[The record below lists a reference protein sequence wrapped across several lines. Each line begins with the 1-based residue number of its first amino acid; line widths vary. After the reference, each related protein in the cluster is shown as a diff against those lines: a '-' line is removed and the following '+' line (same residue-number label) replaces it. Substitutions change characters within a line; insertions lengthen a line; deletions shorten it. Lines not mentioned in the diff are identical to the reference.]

1 MTVGAPV
8 TERVS
13 ITIATRD
20 RRDTLLAT
28 IARLLAL
35 PERPTVTV
43 VDNGSTDGSADA
55 VRAAW
60 PDVEVVALARN
71 LGAAART
78 IGVARSRTPY
88 VAFSDDD
95 SWWAPGSLTRAADV
109 LDAHPG
115 LGLLAA
121 RVLVGSDER
130 EDPVCALMA
139 SSPLRG
145 DPIGPGPA
153 VLGFIA
159 CGAVVRRSAYLA
171 VGGFH
176 RRFGIGGEE
185 ELLATDLAAA
195 GWQVRY
201 VDGVLAH
208 HHPSPSRDPRRR
220 RQVQARNALW
230 FAWLRRDSRVAVDRT
245 MTMLSDARRDPS
257 VRGALVEALRGVPWI
272 VRERRRIPGSLELAW
287 RLLERQARGA

>member
-1 MTVGAPV
+1 VTVSASV

-13 ITIATRD
+13 VTIATRD
-20 RRDTLLAT
+20 RRDALLAT
-28 IARLLAL
+28 IARLLLL
-35 PERPTVTV
+35 PERPTITV

-60 PDVEVVALARN
+60 PDIEVVALARN

-95 SWWAPGSLTRAADV
+95 SWWAPGSLARAADV
-109 LDAHPG
+109 LDAHPK
-115 LGLLAA
+115 LGVLAA
-121 RVLVGSDER
+121 RVLVGMDER
-130 EDPVCALMA
+130 EDPVCVLMA
-139 SSPLRG
+139 SSPLKR

-159 CGAVVRRSAYLA
+159 CGAVVRRSAYLE

-176 RRFGIGGEE
+176 RHFGIGGEE

-201 VDGVLAH
+201 VDDVLAH
-208 HHPSPSRDPRRR
+208 HHPSPSRNPRRR
-220 RQVQARNALW
+220 RQIQTRNALW
-230 FAWLRRDSRVAVDRT
+230 FTWLRRDSRVAVDRT
-245 MTMLSDARRDPS
+245 MTVLSDARRDPA

-272 VRERRRIPGSLELAW
+272 VRERRRIPESLEHAL
-287 RLLERQARGA
+287 RLLERQARGS